1 MSEIKFYP
9 LQTVW
14 CKEDINSP
22 LEKGKEYIVEEHDPY
37 THLIKVAGHERWYTQ
52 QRFEAVAIEENQT
65 IADGEEQ
72 LENTDRYKTN
82 SGKQLFDVMKDDI
95 MTPDEYRGFLKGNA
109 LKYIH
114 RYRHKGGIKSLEKA
128 IVNLQ
133 ELIKFEK
140 ERNEHV

>member
-9 LQTVW
+9 LQSVRCT
-14 CKEDINSP
+14 EDINST
-22 LEKGKEYIVEEHDPY
+22 LEKGQIYIVEEHDPC
-37 THLIKVAGHERWYTQ
+37 THLIKVAGHDRWYTQ
-52 QRFEAVAIEENQT
+52 QRFKALITEEPPT

-72 LENTDRYKTN
+72 IENTDRYKTN

-133 ELIKFEK
+133 ELINFEK